1 MPRGS
6 NCAAGHLVSAHTK
19 SAFSWVV
26 QGCPRWSSPRGDR
39 AGLES
44 TGTGGGSPPSHLSSK
59 ALLPGARTAQMR
71 NLASPKQLP
80 PCLQPSEWLHLDA
93 EGVWAH
99 FSGRAGDSLRKP
111 HNVSLAVGFTTQDM
125 EAFKQLAETVLADA
139 GMDIKGIY
147 GTGRRFIH
155 DLT

>member
-1 MPRGS
+1 M
-6 NCAAGHLVSAHTK
+6 
-19 SAFSWVV
+19 
-26 QGCPRWSSPRGDR
+26 
-39 AGLES
+39 
-44 TGTGGGSPPSHLSSK
+44 
-59 ALLPGARTAQMR
+59 
-71 NLASPKQLP
+71 ASPKQLP
-80 PCLQPSEWLHLDA
+80 PCLQPREWLHLDA
-93 EGVWAH
+93 AGVWAH

-147 GTGRRFIH
+147 GTERRFIH